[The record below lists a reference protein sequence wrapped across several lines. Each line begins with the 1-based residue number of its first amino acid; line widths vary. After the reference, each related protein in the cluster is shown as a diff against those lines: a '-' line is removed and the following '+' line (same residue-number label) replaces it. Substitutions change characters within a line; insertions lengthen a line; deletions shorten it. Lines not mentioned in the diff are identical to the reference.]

1 MWDHVQ
7 KVHDGVRG
15 ESLFNDFY
23 MKLWSVDGDP
33 IRRVLRESVLI
44 KGAREREEDGTE
56 VMNDKNEWFGVRVV
70 TAAFKQE

>member
-15 ESLFNDFY
+15 ENPANDFY
-23 MKLWSVDGDP
+23 MKLWSVDGEP
-33 IRRVLRESVLI
+33 IRRVVRESVLI
-44 KGAREREEDGTE
+44 KRAREGEEGGTE